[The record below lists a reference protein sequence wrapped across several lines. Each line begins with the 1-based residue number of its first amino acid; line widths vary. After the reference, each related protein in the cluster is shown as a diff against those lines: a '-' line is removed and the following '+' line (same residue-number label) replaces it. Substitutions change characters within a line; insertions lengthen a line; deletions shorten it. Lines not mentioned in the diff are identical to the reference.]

1 MKKIKI
7 NAKKQDNGLWGIP
20 YYCGGID
27 TFILL
32 DDRKELIFS
41 ASLVAIAEYY
51 KSNFTVFNSTDKA
64 YFVKIRSSNYKIVY
78 DRYEVVDDILY
89 EFENDDEHKVF
100 LRKQKIQK
108 INNYERINL

>member
-51 KSNFTVFNSTDKA
+51 NANFTVFNSTNDSF
-64 YFVKIRSSNYKIVY
+64 FVKIRSSNYKIVY
-78 DRYEVVDDILY
+78 DRYEVVDDTLY
-89 EFENDDEHKVF
+89 EFENDYEHKVF